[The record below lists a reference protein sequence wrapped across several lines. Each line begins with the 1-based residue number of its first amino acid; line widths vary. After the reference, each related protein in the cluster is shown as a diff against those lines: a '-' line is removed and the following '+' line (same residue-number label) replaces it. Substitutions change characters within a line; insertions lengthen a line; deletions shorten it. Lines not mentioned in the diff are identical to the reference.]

1 MYSILYKHK
10 LLNTE
15 VLLETSLRSVDH
27 RGGEGVCYMR
37 REGRDDGGNQ
47 DTWRKGRVTY
57 VINQ

>member
-27 RGGEGVCYMR
+27 RDWEGVCYMR
-37 REGRDDGGNQ
+37 GRGGMMEVIKTRGAREELLM
-47 DTWRKGRVTY
+47 
-57 VINQ
+57 